1 MDLDQIYEQNNKLI
15 KECVEA
21 TDLLNKVDGSDLIR
35 WETCSPKIVRVVL
48 EDCHDRNKTLVESS
62 TKHNESSQPFK
73 ERFPTDVNRIL
84 KYITP
89 NPCMQDHLTKLSNK
103 SLFESLWELWLMI

>member
-35 WETCSPKIVRVVL
+35 
-48 EDCHDRNKTLVESS
+48 
-62 TKHNESSQPFK
+62 
-73 ERFPTDVNRIL
+73 
-84 KYITP
+84 
-89 NPCMQDHLTKLSNK
+89 
-103 SLFESLWELWLMI
+103 